1 MVGTNKINQ
10 PKTYKIVTNDGEIVE
25 FYRTKATAVLEI
37 KELEKLH
44 MQELKIRWC
53 ADEYFDIKIPNN
65 RFESALKEIISY
77 KFVLTNSLHGV
88 IICQAYNIPYA
99 ISLLPGEKL
108 DARDKWDDLAGWLG
122 IKDKLIF
129 VKNYKEG
136 LKWWKDVGSKVKV
149 SEDSLDKLMDCFPYG
164 GYL

>member
-53 ADEYFDIKIPNN
+53 ADE
-65 RFESALKEIISY
+65 R
-77 KFVLTNSLHGV
+77 
-88 IICQAYNIPYA
+88 
-99 ISLLPGEKL
+99 
-108 DARDKWDDLAGWLG
+108 R
-122 IKDKLIF
+122 
-129 VKNYKEG
+129 VK
-136 LKWWKDVGSKVKV
+136 
-149 SEDSLDKLMDCFPYG
+149 
-164 GYL
+164 